1 MGIVFNEFA
10 EQVTGRTPDEAQRGN
25 LSSYPDKA
33 LL

>member
-1 MGIVFNEFA
+1 MEIVNEFA